1 MLAAV
6 GVEAVQMVVV
16 GRAVGGRVEGDRVEE
31 KEKRLQ
37 VAAWWE
43 ALGALIMAGC
53 DPEARSR
60 RGTTCRTLA
69 MQYDH
74 YEVDGVLS
82 RGP

>member
-1 MLAAV
+1 MGTA
-6 GVEAVQMVVV
+6 GS
-16 GRAVGGRVEGDRVEE
+16 
-31 KEKRLQ
+31 
-37 VAAWWE
+37 WE

-82 RGP
+82 QDGP